1 MKLLV
6 LVFVVSLTAGV
17 LCYYIIFIKLY
28 ILYLSIIHILWY
40 IIMLNVE
47 NNILDIFIYDIL
59 NWHNS
64 YSNKK
69 NIDKIKLFS
78 INLHLKMLYITNFIY
93 YHTAAII
100 IYFHIKKIR
109 LSSDH
114 MSLWNMHQIL
124 NIPRSVKAVF
134 KAKKLN
140 DFNIASLRANKV

>member
-69 NIDKIKLFS
+69 NIDKIKLF
-78 INLHLKMLYITNFIY
+78 IYITNFIY
-93 YHTAAII
+93 YHTTAII

-140 DFNIASLRANKV
+140 DFNTASLRANKV